1 MERIKFHGSSHH
13 QAVYEDPTRSK
24 TFTWTRFIMFRTK
37 KYGPMLLWTKVYMWK
52 NYRYQFFIPFVFNQ
66 FRYSMSVSS
75 TKGQWYFPNAPYSWR
90 SAHCFW
96 PLSTPPTP
104 PPWRLWRGTE
114 RGATVALAAKVFSGG
129 VLQLATGKHHAMAI
143 HLGGFLII
151 GIIYNII

>member
-1 MERIKFHGSSHH
+1 MVPVTTKQFLKIQPDPKLSHGHASSCFGPKNMV
-13 QAVYEDPTRSK
+13 QCCYEP
-24 TFTWTRFIMFRTK
+24 
-37 KYGPMLLWTKVYMWK
+37 
-52 NYRYQFFIPFVFNQ
+52 RYTCEKIIDTNFLYHLFLTNFV
-66 FRYSMSVSS
+66 MSVSS

-151 GIIYNII
+151 GIIYIT